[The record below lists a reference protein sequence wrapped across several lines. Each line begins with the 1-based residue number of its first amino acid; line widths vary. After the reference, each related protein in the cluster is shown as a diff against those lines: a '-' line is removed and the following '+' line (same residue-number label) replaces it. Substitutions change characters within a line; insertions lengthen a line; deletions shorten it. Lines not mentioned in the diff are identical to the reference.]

1 MSLLIESIKL
11 LNGKFNNLFYHEQ
24 RMRNSLEHLFGVR
37 TEINLEA
44 FLRRFQFPGE
54 GLHKCRIVYDD
65 RNCEVEF
72 LPYVPTVIS
81 TLNVVETDDVT
92 YEYKFADR
100 TKINDLY
107 ARKEH
112 CDDILI
118 VKEDQVTDSSYC
130 NIVFKHTGAWVTP
143 RAPLLRGTMR
153 QYLLDQ
159 EIIREA
165 DIRKDDIPSF
175 ESFKL
180 INAMLGFEGPEMKIS
195 NIIF

>member
-1 MSLLIESIKL
+1 MSRLIESIKL
-11 LNGKFNNLFYHEQ
+11 LDGKFHNLFYHEQ
-24 RMRNSLEHLFGVR
+24 RMRTSLENLYGV
-37 TEINLEA
+37 TDINLEE
-44 FLRRFQFPGE
+44 FLKELIFPKQ
-54 GLHKCRIVYDD
+54 GLYKCRIVYDEHT
-65 RNCEVEF
+65 REVEF
-72 LPYVPTVIS
+72 LPYVPKAVGTLRIVESDKIS
-81 TLNVVETDDVT
+81 

-100 TKINDLY
+100 IEINRLY
-107 ARKEH
+107 EMKDG
-112 CDDILI
+112 CDEILI
-118 VKEDQVTDSSYC
+118 IKRNRVTDSSYC
-130 NIVFKHTGAWVTP
+130 NIVFKRKGIWATP

-159 EIIREA
+159 EIIREE